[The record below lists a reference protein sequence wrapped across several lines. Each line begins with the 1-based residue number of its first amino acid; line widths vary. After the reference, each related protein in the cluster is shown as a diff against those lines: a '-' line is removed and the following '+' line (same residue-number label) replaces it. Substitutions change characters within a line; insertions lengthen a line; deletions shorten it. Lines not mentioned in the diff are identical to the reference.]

1 MYNDAQTVDMGI
13 SQISKSSS
21 TDLNKVIDT
30 TEDIVSEVDIPF
42 TAPADTDGVS
52 NLNIQ
57 DSISDVNYQS
67 SVYQIQLIYRNYQ
80 PHLV

>member
-1 MYNDAQTVDMGI
+1 MEI

-30 TEDIVSEVDIPF
+30 TEDIVSEVDISF
-42 TAPADTDGVS
+42 TAPADTDGVP